1 MLSVVKLRRATI
13 GRMPSF
19 HRFLL
24 LLSLTGISFG
34 QATVPTQPAPPAQT
48 SPAAPATASG
58 SQLDPQAREHV
69 VTALREKKFDV
80 ALSESK
86 ALLIA
91 NPGSAQ
97 ANKLVG
103 VVLLDMQ
110 KPSDALPYFQ
120 KALELDPNDPSVHS
134 LLVQAYAASGDT
146 KHRDEQRVILRS
158 YHSDGKHPD
167 ISRSAGY
174 MIESFPVGD
183 KIVQAFEFYEPYG
196 TFHLYYRFNVFNG
209 DGHLERFLTLESDDA
224 DQAAYAKEH
233 PKEAAAG
240 ERRFSLVS
248 YRQNNVGQP
257 TRDPISTIDGQP
269 IYDDLRVRVIKA
281 LQEGSKPTAG
291 TTAGTPAPP
300 GAPK

>member
-1 MLSVVKLRRATI
+1 
-13 GRMPSF
+13 MPSF
-19 HRFLL
+19 RRFLL
-24 LLSLTGISFG
+24 LLSLSGLSFG
-34 QATVPTQPAPPAQT
+34 QTATPPTQPAPSTQTGQPA
-48 SPAAPATASG
+48 PAAPSAP
-58 SQLDPQAREHV
+58 QLDPQAREQV
-69 VTALREKKFDV
+69 VTSLREKKFDV
-80 ALSESK
+80 ALSQSK
-86 ALLIA
+86 ALLAA
-91 NPGSAQ
+91 NPTSAQ

-134 LLVQAYAASGDT
+134 LLLQAYAASGDT
-146 KHRDEQRVILRS
+146 KRRDEQRAILRG

-183 KIVQAFEFYEPYG
+183 KIVQAFEFYTPYG

-240 ERRFSLVS
+240 ERRFSLDS
-248 YRQNNVGQP
+248 YRQNSGGQP

-281 LQEGSKPTAG
+281 VQEGPKPAAG
-291 TTAGTPAPP
+291 TTVVTPAPLS
-300 GAPK
+300 APK